1 MNTVAKTLAVLLAV
15 VLLALLHRARLIS
28 RFRRAIAAQ
37 HESYRRGDYQGQLE
51 AAETLKRSAH
61 PTHLYFRG
69 RALLELGRMEE
80 AEACLRQ
87 SSIEEYDG
95 HRIALYKDE
104 LGQVLVEQQR
114 YDEAIACF
122 ESGIPHWPQRGGCH
136 RGIAA
141 ALLRQGEKAAESL
154 GKARQAVEIDERYNK
169 VPAGV
174 RDLHLSEAHAWN
186 LGESLA
192 TLAWAEA
199 VNSGDSAE
207 VERLLA
213 RAFTLCPENAVPVR
227 AKVHYHAGR
236 AYASLGKREKSA
248 SQFERAGS
256 VDPKGIYGRL
266 GKAETR

>member
-1 MNTVAKTLAVLLAV
+1 MSTVAKTLTVLLAV
-15 VLLALLHRARLIS
+15 VLLALLHRARLIR

-37 HESYRRGDYQGQLE
+37 HEAYRNGDYEAQLE
-51 AAETLKRSAH
+51 VAEALKRSAH
-61 PTHLYFRG
+61 PAHLYFRG
-69 RALLELGRMEE
+69 RALLELGRMDE

-95 HRIALYKDE
+95 HCIALYKDE

-136 RGIAA
+136 RGVAA
-141 ALLRQGEKAAESL
+141 TLLRQGGKGPESL
-154 GKARQAVEIDERYNK
+154 GRARQAVEIDEHYSK

-174 RDLHLSEAHAWN
+174 HDLHVSEARAWN

-199 VNSGDSAE
+199 VNSGNAAE

-213 RAFTLCPENAVPVR
+213 RAFTLCPEDAVPVR

-236 AYASLGKREKSA
+236 VYASLGKREESTG
-248 SQFERAGS
+248 QFERAARI
-256 VDPKGIYGRL
+256 DPKGIYGRL
-266 GKAETR
+266 GKAAMR